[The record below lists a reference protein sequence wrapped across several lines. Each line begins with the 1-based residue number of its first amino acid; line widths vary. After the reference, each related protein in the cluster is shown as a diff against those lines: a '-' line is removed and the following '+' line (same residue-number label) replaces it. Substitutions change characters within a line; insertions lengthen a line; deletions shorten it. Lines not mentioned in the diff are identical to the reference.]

1 MERALDK
8 RKVKSQIAGIDISA
22 NIQGVMNL
30 RVPGGRVKGSTHSS
44 DEISNGSNW
53 SLTLWTDFHLSVPFL
68 LVSGQIV
75 MRHLHPDYFKQ
86 SIALQKVDF
95 LIWQLALQVGG
106 LCIDAFMS
114 LPPTNLGSTLDAA
127 LPHLPLMIAHP
138 IYQVPIGPLVT

>member
-1 MERALDK
+1 MIIRA
-8 RKVKSQIAGIDISA
+8 
-22 NIQGVMNL
+22 
-30 RVPGGRVKGSTHSS
+30 PGERVKGNTHLS

-68 LVSGQIV
+68 LVSGQFV

-86 SIALQKVDF
+86 SIALRKVDP

-106 LCIDAFMS
+106 LSIDAFMS
-114 LPPTNLGSTLDAA
+114 LPSTNPGSTLDTA

-138 IYQVPIGPLVT
+138 LYQVPIGPLVS